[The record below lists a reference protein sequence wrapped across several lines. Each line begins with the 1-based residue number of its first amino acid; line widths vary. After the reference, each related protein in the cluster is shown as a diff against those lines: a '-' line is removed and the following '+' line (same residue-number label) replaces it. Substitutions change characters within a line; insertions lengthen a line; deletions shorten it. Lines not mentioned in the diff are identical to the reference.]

1 LTTALESIRRISTG
15 ILNLENPEKVLP
27 ASVFTAARCLLKIVV
42 EDLLFSAEGRK
53 NGLPL
58 WSPLIKQDKSWMKI
72 YEL

>member
-42 EDLLFSAEGRK
+42 EDLLFSPEGRK
-53 NGLPL
+53 KEAPL
-58 WSPLIKQDKSWMKI
+58 WSPLKNQDKSWMKI